1 MKKYTEEEIR
11 SMSRAERNDLYN
23 ELDRKLEE
31 LMYSEDRGAWK
42 ETYEQYTFL
51 NSIMDEIY
59 REENYDKFREYE
71 LRMNEPDFDW
81 DYYSDW
87 HKDMYGYRPHKQII
101 PRDDAERRAICE
113 QWHRA
118 RGL

>member
-11 SMSRAERNDLYN
+11 SMSKAERNDLYN
-23 ELDRKLEE
+23 VLSNKLDEVA
-31 LMYSEDRGAWK
+31 YSDDRSEWD
-42 ETYEQYTFL
+42 ETYEQYNLL
-51 NSIMDEIY
+51 NSIEDEIY
-59 REENYDKFREYE
+59 REENYEKFREYE
-71 LRMNEPDFDW
+71 KKMGEPDFDW

-101 PRDDAERRAICE
+101 PKDDAERRAICE
-113 QWHRA
+113 QWHRE